1 MSDPVRIEY
10 DGDIAIVTSDNP
22 PVNALS
28 HAVRAGLQAAFEEA
42 AASGC
47 KAIVLACA
55 GRTFFAGADI
65 SEFGKPPAD
74 PWLPDVLGAIESS
87 EVPVIAAIH
96 GTALGG
102 GLETAMACH
111 YRIATADA
119 KLGLPEVLL
128 GLLPG
133 AGGTQWAPRLIGV
146 QAALDLMISGKPIP
160 AGRALEAGLVDRI
173 ADGDLPDAAKGYA
186 RELIEAGAEPRRTS
200 DLTVDTSG
208 ITDEFFASMRDSV
221 ARKTRGLPAPQRI
234 IDCVED
240 AVKLDI
246 QAAAE
251 NERRRFMELMNSPE
265 SAGLRHAF
273 FAERQASKI
282 EDVPRETPLRKVES
296 VGVIGAGTMGGG
308 IAMNFAMAGIPVNLL
323 EINQEAL
330 DKGISVIRGNF
341 ERSAKKGR
349 FTAEQVEGFIRRIR
363 GTTTYDDFEE
373 VDLVIEAVFENPEIK
388 YEVFRTLDEV
398 CKPGAILASNTSF
411 QDIDRIAAVTARPQD
426 VLGMHFFSPANV
438 MKLLEVVRGEQTA
451 DDVLA
456 TVMALSKKI
465 RKVAVLAGVCYGFIG
480 NRMLG
485 PYMRES
491 QMLLLEG
498 CTPAQVDGAL
508 ERFGMAMGPNAVG
521 DLAGLDVGYKARQA
535 LPEPPDHPS
544 NYVTDRLVEGGRL
557 GQKTGAGFYR
567 YDPATRQ
574 RQDDPEVEAMIR
586 AEAARL
592 GIEARDFTDEEI
604 VERVIYPLIN
614 EGALIL
620 DEGIAQRAGDI
631 DIVYLYGYG
640 FPAHRGG
647 PMFYG
652 STVGT
657 DTVYRKLSQFR
668 DTLGRPGD
676 WQVAPLL
683 ERLAGEGKGF

>member
-1 MSDPVRIEY
+1 
-10 DGDIAIVTSDNP
+10 
-22 PVNALS
+22 
-28 HAVRAGLQAAFEEA
+28 
-42 AASGC
+42 
-47 KAIVLACA
+47 
-55 GRTFFAGADI
+55 
-65 SEFGKPPAD
+65 
-74 PWLPDVLGAIESS
+74 
-87 EVPVIAAIH
+87 
-96 GTALGG
+96 
-102 GLETAMACH
+102 
-111 YRIATADA
+111 
-119 KLGLPEVLL
+119 
-128 GLLPG
+128 
-133 AGGTQWAPRLIGV
+133 
-146 QAALDLMISGKPIP
+146 
-160 AGRALEAGLVDRI
+160 
-173 ADGDLPDAAKGYA
+173 
-186 RELIEAGAEPRRTS
+186 
-200 DLTVDTSG
+200 
-208 ITDEFFASMRDSV
+208 MR
-221 ARKTRGLPAPQRI
+221 
-234 IDCVED
+234 
-240 AVKLDI
+240 
-246 QAAAE
+246 
-251 NERRRFMELMNSPE
+251 
-265 SAGLRHAF
+265 
-273 FAERQASKI
+273 
-282 EDVPRETPLRKVES
+282 
-296 VGVIGAGTMGGG
+296 
-308 IAMNFAMAGIPVNLL
+308 
-323 EINQEAL
+323 
-330 DKGISVIRGNF
+330 
-341 ERSAKKGR
+341 
-349 FTAEQVEGFIRRIR
+349 
-363 GTTTYDDFEE
+363 
-373 VDLVIEAVFENPEIK
+373 
-388 YEVFRTLDEV
+388 
-398 CKPGAILASNTSF
+398 
-411 QDIDRIAAVTARPQD
+411 
-426 VLGMHFFSPANV
+426 
-438 MKLLEVVRGEQTA
+438 
-451 DDVLA
+451 
-456 TVMALSKKI
+456 
-465 RKVAVLAGVCYGFIG
+465 AGVCYGFIG

>member
-1 MSDPVRIEY
+1 MSDPVRIEF
-10 DGDIAIVTSDNP
+10 DRELAIVTADNP

-28 HAVRAGLQAAFEEA
+28 HPVRMGLERCLAEAG
-42 AASGC
+42 ASGC
-47 KAIVLACA
+47 KAILLACA

-74 PWLPDVLGAIESS
+74 PWLPAVLGAIEAS
-87 EVPVIAAIH
+87 EVPVVAAIH

-111 YRIATADA
+111 YRIARADA

-133 AGGTQWAPRLIGV
+133 AGGTQWAPRLMGV
-146 QAALDLMISGKPIP
+146 QAALDLMISGKPIS
-160 AGRALEAGLVDRI
+160 AGRAHEAGLIDRI
-173 ADGDLPDAAKGYA
+173 VDGDLLEAAKGYA
-186 RELIEAGAEPRRTS
+186 RELIAAGAEPRRTS
-200 DLTVDTSG
+200 GLSVDAG
-208 ITDEFFASMRDSV
+208 GVPDEFLASMRDSV

-240 AVKLDI
+240 ALKLDI
-246 QAAAE
+246 GTAAE

-282 EDVPRETPLRKVES
+282 DDIPKDTPLRRIDS

-308 IAMNFAMAGIPVNLL
+308 IAMNFVMAGIPVNLL

-330 DKGISVIRGNF
+330 DQGLSVIRGNF

-349 FTAEQVEGFIRRIR
+349 FTAEQVEGFMRLIR

-411 QDIDRIAAVTARPQD
+411 QDIDKIAAVTARPQD

-485 PYMRES
+485 PYMREA

-567 YDPATRQ
+567 YNPATRQ
-574 RQDDPEVEAMIR
+574 REDDPEVEAMIR
-586 AEAARL
+586 AEGERL
-592 GIEARDFTDEEI
+592 GIEAREFTDEEI
-604 VERVIYPLIN
+604 VERVMYPLIN

-620 DEGIAQRAGDI
+620 QEGIAQRAGDI

-652 STVGT
+652 SMVGT
-657 DTVYRKLSQFR
+657 DTVYRKLCTLR
-668 DTLGRPGD
+668 DTLGRPED

>member
-1 MSDPVRIEY
+1 MSDPVRIEF
-10 DGDIAIVTSDNP
+10 DRDLAIVTADNP

-28 HAVRAGLQAAFEEA
+28 LPVRAGLERRFAEA

-65 SEFGKPPAD
+65 SEFGKPPAE
-74 PWLPDVLGAIESS
+74 PWLPAVLAGIEAC
-87 EVPVIAAIH
+87 EAPVVAAIH

-111 YRIATADA
+111 YRIVKDDA

-146 QAALDLMISGKPIP
+146 QAALDLMISGKPIS

-173 ADGDLPDAAKGYA
+173 AEGDLLEAAKDYA
-186 RELIEAGAEPRRTS
+186 RELIADGSGPRRTS
-200 DLTVDTSG
+200 ALTVDG
-208 ITDEFFASMRDSV
+208 GAIPDEFFASVRDSV

-234 IDCVED
+234 VDCVED

-246 QAAAE
+246 RTAAE
-251 NERRRFMELMNSPE
+251 NERKRFMELMNSPE

-273 FAERQASKI
+273 FAERLASKI
-282 EDVPRETPLRKVES
+282 EDVPKDTPLRKIES

-308 IAMNFAMAGIPVNLL
+308 IAMNFVMAGIPVNLL
-323 EINQEAL
+323 EINQGAL
-330 DKGISVIRGNF
+330 DSGLSVIRGNF
-341 ERSAKKGR
+341 ERSARKGR
-349 FTAEQVEGFIRRIR
+349 FTAEQVEGFMGLIR

-373 VDLVIEAVFENPEIK
+373 VDLVIEAVFENPKIK

-411 QDIDRIAAVTARPQD
+411 QDIDRIADVTARPQD

-438 MKLLEVVRGEQTA
+438 MKLLEIVRGEQTA

-485 PYMRES
+485 PYMREA

-544 NYVTDRLVEGGRL
+544 NYVTDRLVEDGRL

-586 AEAARL
+586 AEGEKL
-592 GIEARDFTDEEI
+592 GIEARSFTDEEI

-620 DEGIAQRAGDI
+620 DEGIAQRASDI

-652 STVGT
+652 SMVGT
-657 DTVYRKLSQFR
+657 DAVYRKLCAFR
-668 DTLGRPGD
+668 DTLGRPDD